1 MKNLSEC
8 TCTFSGA
15 MLARQDLLN
24 SCTTVEEVRALVRDV
39 IDNAVELRPGARSYG
54 EHVWRELQLKRHIN
68 GAWTYIYNIIL
79 AGDCEGLLHT
89 EEAKHRKRG
98 SKAL

>member
-1 MKNLSEC
+1 MKNLSEY

-39 IDNAVELRPGARSYG
+39 IDNAVGLRPSARSYG
-54 EHVWRELQLKRHIN
+54 EHVWRELKLKRHIN
-68 GAWTYIYNIIL
+68 GAWTYIYNVIL
-79 AGDCEGLLHT
+79 AGDSQGCFWT
-89 EEAKHRKRG
+89 EDASSRKRG
-98 SKAL
+98 VKAL

>member
-15 MLARQDLLN
+15 MLARQSLLN

-39 IDNAVELRPGARSYG
+39 IDNAVGLRPSSREYG
-54 EHVWRELQLKRHIN
+54 DHVWRELKLKKSLTS
-68 GAWTYIYNIIL
+68 AWTYIYNVIL
-79 AGDCEGLLHT
+79 AGDKEGCLHT
-89 EEAKHRKRG
+89 EDAKHRRG
-98 SKAL
+98 YKSFW